1 MTTKTP
7 APFITLS
14 SLRNRRWLLACSAL
28 GLVACVTVPV
38 ERFHTLQP
46 LSLTALTPPLS
57 ANFTVAVSP
66 VAVSAGLDRP
76 NWIIRSSATEVRIM
90 EQHRWVQPLPSE
102 IAEAVATQLNQRS
115 LNAGLAYA
123 ETNSVTPTYP
133 RKPTVRVQLEVL
145 RFDTW
150 LTPAP
155 HVDDQLQ
162 WTVSCTGRL
171 ADGQQRLQ
179 RTGLFTTAAPP
190 PPPTTPPTSTESPA
204 IAYEQ
209 LASAH
214 VAALGLVS
222 QDLAAAIDTLS
233 AQCPKTP

>member
-1 MTTKTP
+1 MTP
-7 APFITLS
+7 ILFNFSLPLPS
-14 SLRNRRWLLACSAL
+14 SRCMRWLQACSAL
-28 GLVACVTVPV
+28 TLAACTAVPI
-38 ERFHTLQP
+38 EHFHTLQP
-46 LSLTALTPPLS
+46 LSPSTLTAPLS

-76 NWIIRSSATEVRIM
+76 NWVIRSSTTELRIL
-90 EQHRWVQPLPSE
+90 EQHRWAQPLSSE
-102 IAEAVATQLNQRS
+102 ITEAIARLLNQRP

-123 ETNSVTPTYP
+123 ETHSVTPTYP

-150 LTPAP
+150 LAPTP

-179 RTGLFTTAAPP
+179 RTGIFTTA
-190 PPPTTPPTSTESPA
+190 PPTLPPAAAQASTESPA

-214 VAALGLVS
+214 AAALGLVS
-222 QDLAAAIDTLS
+222 QDLAAAIDALS
-233 AQCPKTP
+233 AQCPKIP